1 MIRSVGTVL
10 LVIITTYLTMINVD
24 MFVTVTILV
33 ISIVLIKMKLIEILA
48 QNLLFLCN
56 STQNL
61 T

>member
-24 MFVTVTILV
+24 MVVTVTILV